1 MASLKG
7 IAINAVKAMKVAIG
21 DLAIDVTLKKRT
33 QGDYVP
39 GQSVS
44 YAETSVKSKGVI
56 TKYRRSE
63 IDGVMVQARDVIIIM
78 FPPDSKVIPETND
91 IVSDGTNDFR
101 VIRNDPMFL
110 GSEIAFN
117 VLQVRPP
124 V

>member
-21 DLAIDVTLKKRT
+21 GLAIDVTLKKRT

-39 GQSVS
+39 GQSVL
-44 YAETSVKSKGVI
+44 YAATSVKSKGVI

-63 IDGVMVQARDVIIIM
+63 IDGIMVQARDVIVIM

-101 VIRNDPMFL
+101 VIRNDPMFI

-117 VLQVRPP
+117 VL
-124 V
+124 